1 MTFHGRQ
8 LGAVISNI
16 HVRIFNVL
24 PDQLVGGNIFRK
36 SSKLKI
42 KVEDRYIFSVIT
54 LAFVLLEDRLKN
66 VDFINSMFL
75 SLAGEF
81 LISSIFLIS
90 LIFLGRSGREGF
102 SR

>member
-42 KVEDRYIFSVIT
+42 KVEDCATDIF
-54 LAFVLLEDRLKN
+54 FLL
-66 VDFINSMFL
+66 SP
-75 SLAGEF
+75 
-81 LISSIFLIS
+81 
-90 LIFLGRSGREGF
+90 
-102 SR
+102 